1 MKKYICKKLK
11 SRKVTEITQ
20 LDKEDWFYNVKHIS
34 SGKIV
39 EQGMII
45 KDQIPLFTRKFE
57 GVGYSIVIE
66 DI

>member
-1 MKKYICKKLK
+1 MKKYTCKKAK
-11 SRKVTEITQ
+11 GRKTVQIVQ
-20 LDKEDWFYNVKHIS
+20 LDKEDWFYSVKHIS

-45 KDQIPLFTRKFE
+45 KNQIPLYTTKYK
-57 GVGYSIVIE
+57 GAGDSIVIE